1 MNLHSKTSPTP
12 TPTPIFR
19 LLRPKDWIK
28 NLFLF
33 APLFFTPTLFHYPE
47 VIRILIGA
55 IIFSITA
62 SSIYILN
69 DLKDRAADL
78 LHPQKRFRP
87 IASNQISVT
96 LARWLCILLS
106 MIGLIAAALLSQTF
120 FTVVLIYYIINIA
133 YCAGLKRIA
142 IIDVYCV
149 AAGFILR
156 VIAGSELI
164 HVTPS
169 IWILMCT
176 GLLALFLA
184 LAKRRDDIVH
194 HMTYVHRESIRG
206 YNLVFIDASI
216 AITLSALLIAYTI
229 YSTLDI
235 AEVHLGT
242 THFYWT
248 VPLVLFG
255 MLRYLQITL
264 VEEKS
269 DSPTRLLF
277 TDKFLLGT
285 VIMWFVLSAILIY

>member
-1 MNLHSKTSPTP
+1 MIASIL
-12 TPTPIFR
+12 R
-19 LLRPKDWIK
+19 LLRPKDWSK
-28 NLFLF
+28 NIFLF
-33 APLFFTPTLFHYPE
+33 APLFFTPALFHFPE
-47 VIRILIGA
+47 LMRILCGA
-55 IIFSITA
+55 IIFSIVA

-69 DLKDRAADL
+69 DLKDRTADL
-78 LHPQKRFRP
+78 LHPTKKLRP
-87 IASNQISVT
+87 IASNQVSVT
-96 LARWLCILLS
+96 AARCLCIILGV
-106 MIGLIAAALLSQTF
+106 IGFISAAFLSQVF
-120 FTVVLIYYIINIA
+120 FTVLLIYYVINIA

-156 VIAGSELI
+156 VIAGAELI

-194 HMTYVHRESIRG
+194 HMTFAHRESIRG

-242 THFYWT
+242 AHFYWT

-255 MLRYLQITL
+255 ILRYLQITL

-277 TDKFLLGT
+277 TDKFLLST
-285 VIMWFVLSAILIY
+285 VIAWCVLSAILIY